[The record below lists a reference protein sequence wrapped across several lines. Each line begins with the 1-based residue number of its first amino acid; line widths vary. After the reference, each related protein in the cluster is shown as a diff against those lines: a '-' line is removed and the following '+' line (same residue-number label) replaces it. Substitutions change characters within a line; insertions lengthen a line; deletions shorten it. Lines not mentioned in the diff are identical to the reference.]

1 MSNLFITQSPLP
13 ILIPGQPGQIS
24 YTDLSYTIVPDIS
37 NNPTYTLR
45 TVDETSSD
53 YDVFINSTNDPQAFT
68 SNSLFI
74 STNLSGPCGMC
85 RDSVGNYYVANGAT
99 APGTIS
105 VYASNGTFTRTITL
119 NGWAQPRF
127 CDIDTS
133 NNVLY
138 VSSESNF
145 GIAGVYLD
153 GTPPPSTNS
162 PILTIFGAEGTSPY
176 SNVCR
181 QMSYLNG
188 YLYIAI
194 KQVPGYIVKYNV
206 STKAYVS
213 LNVSSILVGNQQPL
227 ALVLNPAYVVGGNN
241 FLYFSTVGQF
251 AGNAV
256 CSVSQITGTETLTGG
271 VGYATTTLITTFA
284 ATYFLWGI
292 TIDSTGS
299 VLYITAGFANGAVPI
314 STPTFLSRTLI
325 SDPNTHNLTRVALSP
340 AGPAL
345 SRCRG
350 VLFDG
355 VLDLYLTDEANNRVL
370 KTRPNTFIFGGSTS
384 IINGEAYYF
393 EDKRTTYLYDISDD
407 NLVTTFLLN
416 PPECFKKGT
425 QILCE
430 NDIYIPIEELKI
442 GTLVK
447 TYKHGYKKVTTI
459 LYDKVFD
466 KCSRD
471 KTCKDFFQ
479 NICNQMYTYPRELN
493 PDLIADLHLT
503 GGHSL
508 LLDTLTDEESNNM
521 SQINWA
527 KEDLMI
533 EDKYKLLACYNRK
546 FNISTEQDNV
556 DVYHFTLES
565 PENAKPTYVYGVYA
579 NGILAESCSILS
591 MRKSSAKKSM

>member
-1 MSNLFITQSPLP
+1 MASLFITQAPSPT
-13 ILIPGQPGQIS
+13 LIPGEPGQIT
-24 YTDLSYTIVPDIS
+24 YTDLSYNIVPDIS

-45 TVDETSSD
+45 TVNETSSD
-53 YDVFINSTNDPQAFT
+53 YDVFINSTNDPQAFI

-85 RDSVGNYYVANGAT
+85 RDGVGNFYVANGAT

-105 VYASNGTFTRTITL
+105 VYTPTGTFIRTITL
-119 NGWAQPRF
+119 DGWSQPRF

-138 VSSESNF
+138 VSAESNF

-162 PILTIFGAEGTSPY
+162 PLLTIFGAEGTSPY

-181 QMSYLNG
+181 AVVYLNG

-194 KQVPGYIVKYNV
+194 KQVPGFIVKYNV

-213 LNVSSILVGNQQPL
+213 LNVSSVLVNNQQPL
-227 ALVLNPAYVVGGNN
+227 AITLNPAYVAGGNN
-241 FLYFSTVGQF
+241 FLYFSTIGDF
-251 AGNAV
+251 TANAV

-271 VGYATTTLITTFA
+271 VGSATVTLLTTF
-284 ATYFLWGI
+284 TGNFLWGI

-299 VLYITAGFANGAVPI
+299 VLYITAGFQNGVPI

-325 SDPNTHNLTRVALSP
+325 ADPDQHNETNVALSP
-340 AGPAL
+340 TGPSL

-355 VLDLYLTDEANNRVL
+355 VLDLYLTDEGNNRVL

-393 EDKRTTYLYDISDD
+393 ADKRTTYLYDISNNDG
-407 NLVTTFLLN
+407 VTTFLLN
-416 PPECFKKGT
+416 PAECFKKGT

-459 LYDKVFD
+459 LYDKVFNM
-466 KCSRD
+466 CSHD
-471 KTCKDFFQ
+471 KTCKDFLQ
-479 NICNQMYTYPRELN
+479 NKCNQMYTYPRESN

-508 LLDTLTDEESNNM
+508 LLDTLTDEESNDM
-521 SQINWA
+521 SQINWE
-527 KEDLMI
+527 KEDFMI
-533 EDKYKLLACYNRK
+533 DDKYKLLACYNRK
-546 FNISTEQDNV
+546 FNISTEQDDV
-556 DVYHFTLES
+556 DVYHFTLET
-565 PENAKPTYVYGVYA
+565 PENAKSTYVYGVYA

-591 MRKSSAKKSM
+591 MEKSSAKRKIKM

>member
-1 MSNLFITQSPLP
+1 MASNLFITQTPSPT
-13 ILIPGQPGQIS
+13 LIPGQPGQIS
-24 YTDLSYTIVPDIS
+24 YTDLSYNIIPDIS

-45 TVDETSSD
+45 TTDPSTND
-53 YDVFINSTNDPQAFT
+53 YDVFINSTSQPQAFV

-74 STNLSGPCGMC
+74 STNLTGPCGMC
-85 RDSVGNYYVANGAT
+85 RDSVGNFYVVNGST

-105 VYASNGTFTRTITL
+105 VYASTGTFTRTITL
-119 NGWAQPRF
+119 DGWTQPRF
-127 CDIDTS
+127 CEVDTL

-153 GTPPPSTNS
+153 GSPLPSTNS

-181 QMSYLNG
+181 QMRYLNG
-188 YLYIAI
+188 YLYIAM
-194 KQVPGYIVKYNV
+194 KQTPGYIVKYNI

-213 LNVSSILVGNQQPL
+213 LNVSSVLVYGQQPL
-227 ALVLNPAYVVGGNN
+227 ALALNPAYVVGGNN
-241 FLYFSTVGQF
+241 FLYFTTV
-251 AGNAV
+251 AGTNNAV

-271 VGYATTTLITTFA
+271 VGSATVTLITTF
-284 ATYFLWGI
+284 TGNWLWGI

-299 VLYITAGFANGAVPI
+299 VLYITAGFSNSIPI

-325 SDPNTHNLTRVALSP
+325 SNPDQHNETNVALSP
-340 AGPAL
+340 TGPSL

-355 VLDLYLTDEANNRVL
+355 VLDLYLTDEGNNRVL

-393 EDKRTTYLYDISDD
+393 ADKRTTYLYDISNND
-407 NLVTTFLLN
+407 LVTTFLLN
-416 PPECFKKGT
+416 PAECFKKGT

-459 LYDKVFD
+459 LYDKVFNV
-466 KCSRD
+466 CSHD

-479 NICNQMYTYPRELN
+479 NICNQMYIYPRESN
-493 PDLIADLHLT
+493 PELTADLHLT

-508 LLDTLTDEESNNM
+508 LLDKLTDEESNNM

-546 FNISTEQDNV
+546 FNISTEQDDV

-565 PENAKPTYVYGVYA
+565 PENAKPTHVYGVYA
-579 NGILAESCSILS
+579 NGILAESCSVLS
-591 MRKSSAKKSM
+591 VQKSSAKKIM